1 MKAVVSIG
9 RNMGKAINQVCQFG
23 HLLGEIAVLIL
34 LLMVSYTVVM
44 RYFFNNPPI
53 WTEEI
58 GCYLF
63 IFIIWISV
71 GGVLKEDRHITF
83 DLVFEYI
90 SPNTQIWLK
99 IVTSFVGLLFC
110 VVLAWYATRYTFFQ
124 YQFNLESSTLLSM
137 PLWIPYMTIP
147 VGGIIISLQFLVK
160 IAGYFSFLS
169 GQKNKQKE
177 NMNHGA

>member
-1 MKAVVSIG
+1 MKAVINIG
-9 RNMGKAINQVCQFG
+9 RNMGKAINRLCRFG

-34 LLMVSYTVVM
+34 LLMVFYTVVM

-71 GGVLKEDRHITF
+71 GSVLKEDRHITF
-83 DLVFEYI
+83 DLAFEYI
-90 SPNTQIWLK
+90 SPNKQIWFR

-110 VVLAWYATRYTFFQ
+110 AILAWYSAKYTFFQ
-124 YQFNLESSTLLSM
+124 YQFNLQSSTLLSV
-137 PLWIPYMTIP
+137 PLWIPYLIIPLGTIL
-147 VGGIIISLQFLVK
+147 ISMQFLVK
-160 IAGYFSFLS
+160 IAGYFSSLS
-169 GQKNKQKE
+169 GWKNI
-177 NMNHGA
+177 